1 MSFRPSLSEEEGV
14 LEKEKKMVSMA
25 KKIGLLAAGAATQKY
40 MEKLAGEQ
48 EVVALMADIII
59 EIFAMESAL
68 LRALKKFK
76 KEGEEKAAIHIAATQ
91 VFINDS
97 FPKVDLMARQIFA
110 TVSEGEELRTQLMAL
125 KKLARYTPV
134 NTVALRRKIADSVIP
149 VARYNLTKI

>member
-14 LEKEKKMVSMA
+14 LEKEKKWSRWQ
-25 KKIGLLAAGAATQKY
+25 KNRPSCRRCRYPKIHGKAGWR
-40 MEKLAGEQ
+40 AGSSCLNGGYYYRNICYGERL
-48 EVVALMADIII
+48 VKG
-59 EIFAMESAL
+59 
-68 LRALKKFK
+68 LKKFK

-125 KKLARYTPV
+125 KNL
-134 NTVALRRKIADSVIP
+134 LVIHLLIP
-149 VARYNLTKI
+149 LH